1 MAKAKRLP
9 GKSKTPV
16 RRKASARKTKLTLKR
31 SLYLAGGLLLITLL
45 SVTYWFLGS
54 ITSFKSSKVYYYNH
68 ATLSAENFA
77 DSLKAQGYIRSA
89 YPLQW
94 ALEHREINSLRPG
107 LFEINKGVTAYGLAS
122 DIERVGVIDH
132 LKLEIERYRQ
142 RKNILIGLAKQT
154 DLSSSRLKALMSDEK
169 FLDSLGGL
177 NLENAWTIFVP
188 GVYRFPKN
196 ISERQ
201 LLENMYDAHLFYWNT
216 ERTNQAGSAGLAPQE
231 AMILASIVYSET
243 KNTSEMPMIAGVY
256 INRLNKKMKLQ
267 ADPTALYA
275 AGDFTSNRVRGRH
288 LEADSKYNTYRYKG
302 LPPGPI
308 CIPSQEALHA
318 VLNYNDHDYLYFC
331 AKDDFS
337 GCHAFAEDFDEHRE
351 NADKLWKALNKRK
364 IK

>member
-1 MAKAKRLP
+1 MAKSKRLP

-16 RRKASARKTKLTLKR
+16 RRKTSARKSKLTLKR
-31 SLYLAGGLLLITLL
+31 GLYMAGILALITIL
-45 SVTYWFLGS
+45 SLTYWFLGA
-54 ITSFKSSKVYYYNH
+54 ITSFKSSKLYYYNPY
-68 ATLSAENFA
+68 TLSPEAFA
-77 DSLKAQGYIRSA
+77 DTLKAQGYIRSA
-89 YPLQW
+89 FPLKW
-94 ALEHREINSLRPG
+94 VLEHREINSLRPG

-122 DIERVGVIDH
+122 DIARIGVIDH

-154 DLSSSRLKALMSDEK
+154 DLSSSKLNALMSDEQ

-177 NLENAWTIFVP
+177 NRENAWTIFIP
-188 GVYRFPKN
+188 GVYRFPKH

-201 LLENMYDAHLFYWNT
+201 LLENIYDAQLFYWNT

-231 AMILASIVYSET
+231 AMVLASIVYAET

-275 AGDFTSNRVRGRH
+275 AGDFTSNRVRGKH
-288 LEADSKYNTYRYKG
+288 LEMDSKYNTYRYKG

-308 CIPSQEALHA
+308 CIPSQDALHA
-318 VLNYNDHDYLYFC
+318 VLHYNDHNYLYFC

-337 GCHAFAEDFDEHRE
+337 GCHSFAENFEEHRT